1 MYNNM
6 NGIIFDIKEFSVYDG
21 PGVRATVFL
30 KGCPLRCLW
39 CHNPEGLE
47 TRPQIMVSSGCQN
60 CGKCHVDGCILQTDG
75 NCNGCGRCADLC
87 PQGLRRI
94 VGREVSSDDLLKQL
108 KSYAPFFGKDGGVTF
123 SGGEPTYQPEFL
135 CEMLEKLGNAG
146 IHRAV
151 QTCGYC
157 SESVFERVLERT
169 DFFLFDIKHPDGAVH
184 KTLTGVDNSPILKN
198 LQILKSSGK
207 PFIARIPLID
217 GINDD
222 DKSLTQTAEL
232 LKGESGLIR
241 VELLPYNGAA
251 GAKYKM
257 IGKPYP
263 HDFKAPSK
271 INTAPFTQAGIE
283 VKIL

>member
-1 MYNNM
+1 M
-6 NGIIFDIKEFSVYDG
+6 NGIIFDVKEFSVYDG

-47 TRPQIMVSSGCQN
+47 THPQIMVSSGCRN
-60 CGKCHVDGCILQTDG
+60 CNKCRVDGCALQTDG
-75 NCNGCGRCADLC
+75 SCNGCGRCADLC
-87 PQGLRRI
+87 PQGLRRL
-94 VGREVSSDDLLKQL
+94 VGREISSDELAKQL

-123 SGGEPTYQPEFL
+123 SGGEPTYQPDFL
-135 CEMLEKLGNAG
+135 CEMLEKLKNAG
-146 IHRAV
+146 IHCAV

-157 SESVFERVLERT
+157 SEGVFARVLERT
-169 DFFLFDIKHPDGAVH
+169 DFFLFDIKHPDRAIH
-184 KTLTGVDNSPILKN
+184 KTLTGVDNAPILRN
-198 LQILKSSGK
+198 LNTLKASGK
-207 PFIARIPLID
+207 PFIARIPLIE
-217 GINDD
+217 GINDGED
-222 DKSLTQTAEL
+222 ALTQTAAL

-241 VELLPYNGAA
+241 VELLPYNSAA

-271 INTAPFTQAGIE
+271 INTVPFTQSGIE